1 MNRKISVILIMII
14 MTVSV
19 LCGNMFINK
28 VYADESDAVCKLH
41 FSVAPSNP
49 DHGDDILIKLSSTE
63 IKKGIASVSFT
74 LDFNADVFS
83 ISSATA
89 ATGWTLTKTEN
100 TLFLTTSDNEATTQT
115 GDIASVILKV
125 SDTAPYGN
133 TILTFKSIQAADG
146 NANSVDFTELNQT
159 ITITQRSSG
168 NTTTNDL
175 ARNDTASNDTVSND
189 TVSNDVV
196 SNEVSGNN
204 TIENDIPVNRLPI
217 EKINEIGGYNTA
229 DKDVSQNNTTKNEVT
244 PPNMPKT
251 GDDYAMPATILGLS
265 ILSIVTFVLY
275 RKNRM

>member
-49 DHGDDILIKLSSTE
+49 DRGDDILIKLSSTE

-146 NANSVDFTELNQT
+146 DANSVDFTELNQT
-159 ITITQRSSG
+159 ITITKRSSE
-168 NTTTNDL
+168 NPLID
-175 ARNDTASNDTVSND
+175 
-189 TVSNDVV
+189 
-196 SNEVSGNN
+196 VSGVFNSCDTSATN
-204 TIENDIPVNRLPI
+204 SFLISSNFTCSVISWITTITPVGLFISSLN
-217 EKINEIGGYNTA
+217 G
-229 DKDVSQNNTTKNEVT
+229 TKNKFIE
-244 PPNMPKT
+244 P
-251 GDDYAMPATILGLS
+251 
-265 ILSIVTFVLY
+265 
-275 RKNRM
+275 

>member
-49 DHGDDILIKLSSTE
+49 DRGDDILIKLSSTE

-146 NANSVDFTELNQT
+146 DANSVDFTELNQT

-168 NTTTNDL
+168 NTATNDV

-189 TVSNDVV
+189 VV
-196 SNEVSGNN
+196 SNEISGNN

-229 DKDVSQNNTTKNEVT
+229 DKNVPQNNTTKNEVT